1 MTNLLGREMFGRRI
15 EPQYCEMRKYVQKKI
30 ASGKLSEES
39 DLSKVLDSLEL
50 VELNMEVEESG
61 VEPAVEIR
69 TVRDFLWL
77 CKAIDFQRQRRESRS
92 N

>member
-1 MTNLLGREMFGRRI
+1 MLERDILGRRV
-15 EPQYCEMRKYVQKKI
+15 EPQYCGMRKYVQEKI

-50 VELNMEVEESG
+50 VELNMEAEESG

-77 CKAIDFQRQRRESRS
+77 CKAIDFQRQRKENRS